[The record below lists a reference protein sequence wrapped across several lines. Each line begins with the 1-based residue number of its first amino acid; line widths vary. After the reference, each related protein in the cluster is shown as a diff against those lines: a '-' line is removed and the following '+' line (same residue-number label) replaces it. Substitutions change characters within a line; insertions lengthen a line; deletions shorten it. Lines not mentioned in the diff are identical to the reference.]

1 MKSSTLQATL
11 QRLNITPSS
20 RPQLFKDNAISE
32 SLFRPCKYR
41 IDYSTDGYI
50 DLSAAQQRV
59 VGFVQRYN
67 HKHHHSPIPL
77 AERQAD
83 QDVAV
88 ARCYAIYAEAQ
99 QARTVERVYAH
110 LDAAQDILAES
121 RCRRTGVPAESAIT
135 NGITVSSNYHDR
147 RSQMSLILWEV
158 PDFFIDQEFQTENIR
173 GCKKVAIIPDTGR
186 SVGRMPLLYREDG
199 TGITVANNWLIHLKV
214 NLNKKEVNTQAQ
226 GLLHYFTFLE
236 NINYSWDFMPAAVR
250 QRPTYAFKKHLREA
264 FKNRVIARSTANS
277 YMSVVIR
284 FYKFY
289 LARNHRFENPPF
301 NYEFVKVELP
311 GRHDFMNNKILH
323 VDSTDLRLQLPKD
336 YKFNGLARSLVPL
349 SKNEWSL
356 LDDFLKSGRRGI
368 VKKTSGSVSVPLSI
382 ELKLAV
388 YLARFSGLR
397 REEIITLRSKQIYR
411 PDKEQLSKKYLIHT
425 EGLLL
430 DPRWGVSTKNGS
442 IRHAEIPSALM
453 NELHKYLNSPR
464 YIERKRKFIL
474 KHPDKADNPPLL
486 INQRGSFFSSKT
498 LDARWGEIRNAF
510 SSDKI
515 DFEHKFHNLRSTYA
529 VFRLEELLNTG
540 LNESEALDYL
550 QAVMGHKHRTAL
562 LAYLK
567 FSKQVKSANQVYEE
581 AIEIILKG

>member
-1 MKSSTLQATL
+1 
-11 QRLNITPSS
+11 
-20 RPQLFKDNAISE
+20 
-32 SLFRPCKYR
+32 
-41 IDYSTDGYI
+41 
-50 DLSAAQQRV
+50 
-59 VGFVQRYN
+59 
-67 HKHHHSPIPL
+67 
-77 AERQAD
+77 
-83 QDVAV
+83 
-88 ARCYAIYAEAQ
+88 
-99 QARTVERVYAH
+99 
-110 LDAAQDILAES
+110 
-121 RCRRTGVPAESAIT
+121 
-135 NGITVSSNYHDR
+135 
-147 RSQMSLILWEV
+147 MSLILWEI
-158 PDFFIDQEFQTENIR
+158 PDFFIDQKFQTKNIR

-236 NINYSWDFMPAAVR
+236 NINYVWDFMPAAVR

-289 LARNHRFENPPF
+289 LARNHQFENPPF
-301 NYEFVKVELP
+301 NYEFVRVELP

-349 SKNEWSL
+349 STNEWSL

-368 VKKTSGSVSVPLSI
+368 VKKTSGAVSVPLSI
-382 ELKLAV
+382 EFKLAV

-411 PDKEQLSKKYLIHT
+411 PDKEQLSKKYLTHT

-430 DPRWGVSTKNGS
+430 DQRLGVSTKNGS
-442 IRHAEIPSALM
+442 IRHAEIPSDLM

-474 KHPDKADNPPLL
+474 KHPDEADNPPLL
-486 INQRGSFFSSKT
+486 INQRGNFFSSKT

-515 DFEHKFHNLRSTYA
+515 DFEHKYHNLRSTYA
-529 VFRLEELLNTG
+529 AFRLKELLKSE
-540 LNESEALDYL
+540 LNEAEALDYL
-550 QAVMGHKHRTAL
+550 QAVMGHKHRATL

-567 FSKQVKSANQVYEE
+567 FSKQEKSANQIYEE
-581 AIEIILKG
+581 AIDIVLKG